1 MHISKN
7 FIKTILLSTIFI
19 VITFII
25 AIIFYNNEN
34 SDILNSSIGKISSRT
49 SSYITNFHLI
59 TSMGFAFV
67 AGVAAAFNPCGFV
80 MLPAYIGLYLKINEN
95 QAISKK
101 LSNALIVSL
110 SMTMGFTI
118 LFALFAFIIGLGAKT
133 IIYSMLP
140 WMGISIGILLI
151 IFGSSILTGNNL
163 YTNIFTNIAQ
173 KTNIK
178 NEENIKTYFMF
189 GLSYG
194 IVSLSCT
201 FPIFLAVIGSAL
213 NSNKIMHQFTQL
225 MLYSAGMRL
234 VIITI
239 TFSMTIFK
247 IDINSKLQNLSIY
260 INKISTWL
268 IISAGIYIIY
278 YWLTYGELISKIR
291 TP

>member
-1 MHISKN
+1 MYISKN
-7 FIKTILLSTIFI
+7 YLKTICISTLFTI
-19 VITFII
+19 ITFII

-34 SDILNSSIGKISSRT
+34 SDILNSSVGMISSRT
-49 SSYITNFHLI
+49 SSYITNFHII

-80 MLPAYIGLYLKINEN
+80 MLPAYIGLYLKINKN
-95 QAISKK
+95 QTIHKK
-101 LSNALIVSL
+101 LSNALIISL

-118 LFALFAFIIGLGAKT
+118 LFGLFAFIIGLGAKA

-140 WMGISIGILLI
+140 WMGISIGMLLI
-151 IFGSSILTGNNL
+151 IFGSWLLSGNNL
-163 YTNIFTNIAQ
+163 YTNIFNNIGQ
-173 KTNIK
+173 QTNIK
-178 NEENIKTYFMF
+178 NNNNIKTYFMF

-201 FPIFLAVIGSAL
+201 FPIFLAVIGSTL
-213 NSNKIMHQFTQL
+213 NSNDLIYQFTQF
-225 MLYSAGMRL
+225 MLYSAGMSL
-234 VIITI
+234 VIIII

-268 IISAGIYIIY
+268 IIIAGIYIIY
-278 YWLTYGELISKIR
+278 YWLTYGELISKIM

>member
-178 NEENIKTYFMF
+178 NEENIKTYFMLLI
-189 GLSYG
+189 LSLHH
-194 IVSLSCT
+194 IMK
-201 FPIFLAVIGSAL
+201 IKFLHLFETIRL
-213 NSNKIMHQFTQL
+213 NFNM
-225 MLYSAGMRL
+225 M
-234 VIITI
+234 
-239 TFSMTIFK
+239 FK
-247 IDINSKLQNLSIY
+247 ILLLFEVMLQMLKKV
-260 INKISTWL
+260 KISV
-268 IISAGIYIIY
+268 
-278 YWLTYGELISKIR
+278 
-291 TP
+291 